1 MMPGRRLLATK
12 RRACCYRA
20 MISHPARLAL
30 SALLSTTVALP
41 ALAQENPPPIAESV
55 FDGDYITLGAGAAI
69 GPSYE
74 GSDDYVVFP
83 VPAVQ
88 GKVAG
93 VGISPRPGGIALDL
107 IDDPADAR
115 VSFQAGPVVRLR
127 FDRNRQLKDDIV
139 RRLGKRDMA
148 VEVGGNFGVS
158 LNQITNPYDSLTF
171 SVDVRGDVAS
181 AHSGVVVAPGVTFQ
195 TPLSRG
201 AFVVV
206 NVSAEHVSDRYA
218 RYYFS
223 VGPNGSAASGLPQ
236 FDADGGWKNVGAGL
250 AGAIDLDGDLT
261 NGGFAI
267 FAAANYARLLGDFK
281 DAPTTSIRG
290 DANQFVGVLGVG
302 YTF

>member
-1 MMPGRRLLATK
+1 
-12 RRACCYRA
+12 
-20 MISHPARLAL
+20 MISRSALAAL
-30 SALLSTTVALP
+30 SALLSTSAVVP

-55 FDGDYITLGAGAAI
+55 FDGDYITLGIGAAI

-83 VPAVQ
+83 IPALQ
-88 GKVAG
+88 GKVG
-93 VGISPRPGGIALDL
+93 GIGISPRPGGLALDF

-115 VSFQAGPVVRLR
+115 VSFQAGPVARVR
-127 FDRNRQLKDDIV
+127 FDRNRQVKDDV
-139 RRLGKRDMA
+139 VERLGKRDVA
-148 VEVGGNFGVS
+148 VEVGGNVGVS

-171 SVDVRGDVAS
+171 SVDVRYDVAS
-181 AHSGVVVAPGVTFQ
+181 AHGGVVVAPGLTFQ
-195 TPLSRG
+195 TPVSRG
-201 AFVVV
+201 AFVAL

-218 RYYFS
+218 RYYYS
-223 VGPNGSAASGLPQ
+223 IGPGGSAASGLPQ

-250 AGAIDLDGDLT
+250 AGAVDLDGDLT

-267 FAAANYARLLGDFK
+267 FVAANYSRLLGDFK

-290 DANQFVGVLGVG
+290 SANQFVGVLGVG

>member
-1 MMPGRRLLATK
+1 
-12 RRACCYRA
+12 
-20 MISHPARLAL
+20 MISRSALIAL
-30 SALLSTTVALP
+30 SALLATATAVP
-41 ALAQENPPPIAESV
+41 ALGQENPPPAVETV

-83 VPAVQ
+83 VPAIQ
-88 GKVAG
+88 GKLG
-93 VGISPRPGGIALDL
+93 GIGISPRPGGLALDV

-115 VSFQAGPVVRLR
+115 VSFQAGPVFRLR
-127 FDRNRQLKDDIV
+127 FDRNRQVKDEV
-139 RRLGKRDMA
+139 VKRLGKRDAA
-148 VEVGGNFGVS
+148 VEVGGNVGVS

-171 SVDVRGDVAS
+171 SVDVRYDVAD
-181 AHSGVVVAPGVTFQ
+181 AHGGVVVAPGLTFQ

-201 AFVVV
+201 AFVAL
-206 NVSAEHVSDRYA
+206 NVSAEHVSDRFA
-218 RYYFS
+218 RYYYAI
-223 VGPNGSAASGLPQ
+223 GPAGSAASGLPQ

-250 AGAIDLDGDLT
+250 AGAVDLDGDLT

-267 FAAANYARLLGDFK
+267 FAAANYSRLVGDFK

-290 DANQFVGVLGVG
+290 SANQFVGALGIG